1 VEILY
6 EIIEAIA
13 FGIEVLAV
21 LIISIAIAHGIIRFI
36 FHLGKRKKSAFHH
49 YKVQVVRALQM
60 GLDLLIAADI
70 IRTIIVRPTLEGVF
84 VLGTLVVI
92 RTLLSWSL
100 SLEAEGRWPWQASM
114 KSDEQNT
121 DK

>member
-1 VEILY
+1 MEILY

-21 LIISIAIAHGIIRFI
+21 LIISISIVHGIIRYI
-36 FHLGKRKKSAFHH
+36 FHIGKKKKLGFQN
-49 YKVQVVRALQM
+49 YKVQVVKALQM

-70 IRTIIVRPTLEGVF
+70 IRTIIVRPTLEGIM
-84 VLGTLVVI
+84 VLGLLVVI

-100 SLEAEGRWPWQASM
+100 SLEAEGHWPWQASV
-114 KSDEQNT
+114 KSEEKNT

>member
-1 VEILY
+1 MEILH
-6 EIIEAIA
+6 EIIEGIS
-13 FGIEVLAV
+13 FGIEILAV
-21 LIISIAIAHGIIRFI
+21 LIISVAIAHGVIRFI
-36 FHLGKRKKSAFHH
+36 FHISKKKISAFQY
-49 YKVQVVRALQM
+49 YKIQVVEALQM

-70 IRTIIVRPTLEGVF
+70 IRTIIVKPTIESIM
-84 VLGTLVVI
+84 VLGMLVVI

-114 KSDEQNT
+114 KSEKQKT

>member
-1 VEILY
+1 MEILY
-6 EIIEAIA
+6 EIIEVIA

-21 LIISIAIAHGIIRFI
+21 LIISIAIAHGVIRFI
-36 FHLGKRKKSAFHH
+36 FHKGKKNILAFHY
-49 YKVQVVRALQM
+49 YKIQVVRALQM

-70 IRTIIVRPTLEGVF
+70 IRTIIVSPTVEGVV

-100 SLEAEGRWPWQASM
+100 SLEAEGHWPWQASV
-114 KSDEQNT
+114 KSDERNT

>member
-1 VEILY
+1 MEILY

-13 FGIEVLAV
+13 LGIEVLAV
-21 LIISIAIAHGIIRFI
+21 LIIAIAIAHGVIRFI
-36 FHLGKRKKSAFHH
+36 FHKSKKNILAFHN
-49 YKVQVVRALQM
+49 YKIQVVRALQM

-70 IRTIIVRPTLEGVF
+70 IRTIIVSPTVEGVT

-100 SLEAEGRWPWQASM
+100 SLEAEGHWPWQGG
-114 KSDEQNT
+114 KTNDQNNS
-121 DK
+121 